1 MLQTLGYTE
10 HGPQECQQENP
21 AMPTNVTIPRLVL
34 VIASGAMVLA
44 QKKAGRHT
52 PAEQRQQPDQTN
64 PLRPVMASNEIFW

>member
-1 MLQTLGYTE
+1 
-10 HGPQECQQENP
+10 
-21 AMPTNVTIPRLVL
+21 MPTNVTIPRLVL